1 MAWNQ
6 SRSSQ
11 FELKARLFCLKGL
24 PFPLALAART
34 HTPCAKN
41 CFTNRAKDCYFYAM
55 EERFYR
61 EQEIAR
67 LPAFL
72 PAATYNLAHTLLARA
87 GQCLF
92 VPIRSLQYMAVL
104 DAEEFIFVDSQNK
117 AWVELAWQ
125 HFRPQVRS
133 ALDEPVPFEVVHYLP
148 QAVETMKRLP
158 GEFLQALQL
167 LSNRQKPDAPA
178 TILDLQAK
186 AGPGDKPN

>member
-1 MAWNQ
+1 
-6 SRSSQ
+6 
-11 FELKARLFCLKGL
+11 
-24 PFPLALAART
+24 
-34 HTPCAKN
+34 
-41 CFTNRAKDCYFYAM
+41 M

-125 HFRPQVRS
+125 HFHPQVRKS
-133 ALDEPVPFEVVHYLP
+133 LDEPVPFEVVHYLP
-148 QAVETMKRLP
+148 QAIETMKRLP
-158 GEFLQALQL
+158 GEFHQALL
-167 LSNRQKPDAPA
+167 LLADRQKPEAPA
-178 TILDLQAK
+178 TILELQAR
-186 AGPGDKPN
+186 ARPDDKPR